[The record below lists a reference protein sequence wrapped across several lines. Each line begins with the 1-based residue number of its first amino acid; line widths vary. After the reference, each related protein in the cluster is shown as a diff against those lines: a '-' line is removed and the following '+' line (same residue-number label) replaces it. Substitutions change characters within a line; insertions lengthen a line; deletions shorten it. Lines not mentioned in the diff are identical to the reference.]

1 MNLTEN
7 AAKSII
13 CEVDKIY
20 LKILLSSHFCQPQ
33 FLDKVNQMAQPKLTL
48 HSKASALMLEIAK
61 LKEEDMPM
69 V

>member
-20 LKILLSSHFCQPQ
+20 LKILLSSHFCQSQ
-33 FLDKVNQMAQPKLTL
+33 FLDKAN
-48 HSKASALMLEIAK
+48 LM
-61 LKEEDMPM
+61 MS
-69 V
+69 